1 MPSFGKRTPLT
12 EVHFEG
18 FIKAYEAENRS
29 KVEDERWNV
38 FEREEIAQKDDSLD
52 IGLIVDESLVAYE
65 NLPNP
70 IESAE
75 DAIAKL
81 EQAVALLNEVV
92 EELEAVEV
100 NEVFVK

>member
-1 MPSFGKRTPLT
+1 MECVRTRRNS
-12 EVHFEG
+12 
-18 FIKAYEAENRS
+18 A
-29 KVEDERWNV
+29 
-38 FEREEIAQKDDSLD
+38 KDDSLD